1 MAYKCSWS
9 GSSMVRVGFICEG
22 KTERKII
29 ESENFQQY
37 LTGLGIECVKP
48 VLDAKGSGNL
58 LPENLR
64 ESLELLN
71 AKRAEKVII
80 LTDLDEDAC
89 ITVTKDRITS
99 DDNRFVIVAVKKI
112 ESWFLADS
120 LTLSYLL
127 KEQFYFDKPEEEA
140 SPFNT
145 LKSIFIQKQSRGIG
159 VKDIFTAR
167 MLKYGFS
174 VENAANH
181 KNCSGAAYFL
191 NKLKQIADN

>member
-1 MAYKCSWS
+1 
-9 GSSMVRVGFICEG
+9 MVRVGFICEG

-37 LTGLGIECVKP
+37 LTNLGIECLKP

-64 ESLELLN
+64 ESLELYK
-71 AKRAEKVII
+71 ARKAEKIVI

-89 ITVTKDRITS
+89 ITVTKNRITS
-99 DDNRFVIVAVKKI
+99 DTNRVVIVAVRKI

-120 LTLSYLL
+120 LTLSLLL
-127 KEQFYFDKPEEEA
+127 KEQFSFDKPEEEA
-140 SPFNT
+140 SPFVT
-145 LKSIFIQKQSRGIG
+145 LKNIFIQQQGRGIG

-167 MLKYGFS
+167 MIKYGFS
-174 VENAANH
+174 VQNAASH
-181 KNCSGAAYFL
+181 PNCPSATYFL
-191 NKLKQIADN
+191 SKLEQIAKNNFRH

>member
-1 MAYKCSWS
+1 
-9 GSSMVRVGFICEG
+9 MVRVGFICEG

-71 AKRAEKVII
+71 ARRAEKVII

-99 DDNRFVIVAVKKI
+99 DENRFVIVAVKKI

-167 MLKYGFS
+167 MLKHGFS

-191 NKLKQIADN
+191 NKLKQITDN